1 MNLNQRLRAVLDQQA
16 IEDQMARYIQ
26 AVDRCD
32 IELLKSVFHADG
44 VVDFGVYAGNAWEF
58 CDQNIPFIKAN
69 LEMGWHR
76 FSTVSIE
83 LDGDRAKAES
93 YMLGNAAMKMPDSEA
108 LVNCPDVMR
117 YLDAWEKR
125 DGVWRLYSR
134 DLILDWNTA
143 WSYSGR
149 TDGEFAQ
156 YQVQGLRD
164 ESDLV
169 YQYRLI
175 SPL

>member
-1 MNLNQRLRAVLDQQA
+1 MNLNQRLVKILDHQA
-16 IEDQMARYIQ
+16 IKDQMARYIQ

-32 IELLKSVFHADG
+32 LGLLKSVFHADG
-44 VVDFGVYAGNAWEF
+44 VVDFGVYTGNAWEF

-76 FSTVSIE
+76 FSTVSID
-83 LDGDRAKAES
+83 LDGDRARAES
-93 YMLGNAAMKMPDSEA
+93 YMLGNAAMKMPDSEE

-117 YLDAWEKR
+117 YLDVWEKR

-134 DLILDWNTA
+134 DLILDWNTS

-156 YQVQGLRD
+156 YRVQGQRD

-169 YQYRLI
+169 YQQRLI